1 MTRRLNTGINFF
13 LSPSGFQYS
22 KWRNFY
28 ILQKNGTKYT
38 NRRNV
43 NKIKQMFE
51 KFGYNNYVW
60 NTYIFYR
67 NIFKQYKIKLIT
79 LNDTNVIVVL
89 SNFSYL
95 MFIGKGH
102 NSIESPQWC
111 NIIYQMRLTS
121 PKNIVFMF
129 YLL

>member
-1 MTRRLNTGINFF
+1 
-13 LSPSGFQYS
+13 
-22 KWRNFY
+22 
-28 ILQKNGTKYT
+28 
-38 NRRNV
+38 
-43 NKIKQMFE
+43 MFE

-67 NIFKQYKIKLIT
+67 NIFKQYWIKLIT

-111 NIIYQMRLTS
+111 NIIYQMGLTS

>member
-111 NIIYQMRLTS
+111 NIIYQMGLTS